1 MPIRRYS
8 LAPLPERRVHR
19 RAAPELTHLGVAHT
33 TLQCI
38 FESLHVVRQAASS
51 SGKDARGRLKE
62 GEVDLLRSALVLAGS
77 GLDAVVKRLAR
88 DALPQLLAVGST
100 QVAADKVFKTHVSA
114 QIRDKTPSTS
124 WTQAILDLDPR
135 QAMIRLYVDECTRGS
150 LQNEKDLRAMRA
162 ALGISD
168 KTITD
173 HQIAGLAPFL
183 TARNQVAHDLDIK
196 APEDASW
203 GPRYQRRITTVV
215 AQCDSVLGI
224 AGAFVDAVSD

>member
-33 TLQCI
+33 TLQGI

-88 DALPQLLAVGST
+88 DALPQLLDVGST

-124 WTQAILDLDPR
+124 WTQAILDPDPR

-150 LQNEKDLRAMRA
+150 LQNEKELRAMRA
-162 ALGISD
+162 GSNLPSG
-168 KTITD
+168 
-173 HQIAGLAPFL
+173 Q
-183 TARNQVAHDLDIK
+183 
-196 APEDASW
+196 
-203 GPRYQRRITTVV
+203 
-215 AQCDSVLGI
+215 DSQ
-224 AGAFVDAVSD
+224 S